1 MILRF
6 ITAALCASLLVSAC
20 YTPIEGCLDTEATNF
35 DASADKD
42 CCCKYPLLVL
52 NVENAYDTLIWKPDT
67 AYQNDLGQWF
77 RIRDIV
83 FYVSELKLT
92 QNGVSGVVEDTITL
106 SRFASPTSN
115 DTIKSLYTDDFL
127 LIRRVPTT
135 QYTVGTFRPS
145 GTFENATLR
154 FGLSDEAQLVVPGK
168 APGGHPLA
176 NQNEN
181 LWRGRDTAYAYAR
194 VVFARDTAASAV
206 VDTVLLTR
214 FDAGNFFISQ
224 QGAFYHEP
232 GFDFRLV
239 LRADWKNLFNGVD
252 LPNDDKTT
260 VVSKMA
266 GNLPAV
272 FSIKQ

>member
-145 GTFENATLR
+145 AAGGARQSTWWPP
-154 FGLSDEAQLVVPGK
+154 FGQPK
-168 APGGHPLA
+168 RKPLA
-176 NQNEN
+176 RPRYG
-181 LWRGRDTAYAYAR
+181 LRVCPGRFCPRHGGFGRGGYR
-194 VVFARDTAASAV
+194 FA
-206 VDTVLLTR
+206 
-214 FDAGNFFISQ
+214 DAF
-224 QGAFYHEP
+224 
-232 GFDFRLV
+232 
-239 LRADWKNLFNGVD
+239 
-252 LPNDDKTT
+252 
-260 VVSKMA
+260 
-266 GNLPAV
+266 
-272 FSIKQ
+272 